1 MTKKKDEALET
12 VVISKL
18 GIRKIHTIGLDG
30 LRDHGFSKEEILS
43 LRKIISREVKKPKKD
58 RSACK
63 VIEDFKLEAK
73 KQRKAQKLLRVSSQ
87 DSRDRRQK
95 LQLGLPVEGIHWSR
109 INVEKKTYSVI
120 CSVSEK
126 DVPDPQNAYSLFRS
140 RVGIKNNFTASI
152 VLAAKI
158 NNEGKINSAIITVK
172 GIPKENPALIIR
184 LIYELLTS
192 EEKERGRWIKDEH
205 KMSLICMACMTGSG
219 KKYPEILDII
229 ESCVKQHARTN

>member
-1 MTKKKDEALET
+1 MTNKKTEALET
-12 VVISKL
+12 VVLSKL

-58 RSACK
+58 RSVCK

-95 LQLGLPVEGIHWSR
+95 LQLGLPDEGIHWSR

-126 DVPDPQNAYSLFRS
+126 DVPDPQNARWIFR
-140 RVGIKNNFTASI
+140 IKNNNKFTANVVLTVKIDSI
-152 VLAAKI
+152 
-158 NNEGKINSAIITVK
+158 GKILSAIITIQ
-172 GIPKENPALIIR
+172 GIGTKQTTVVESVYN
-184 LIYELLTS
+184 LLN
-192 EEKERGRWIKDEH
+192 EKDAGHWIKDEH
-205 KMSLICMACMTGSG
+205 KASLICIKGSHYNYTEVINIMENCI
-219 KKYPEILDII
+219 KSI
-229 ESCVKQHARTN
+229 CA